1 MENVNMNDKVNIND
15 EELEDVSG
23 GIGASIRCGECA
35 ICGSRLPKV
44 SLVNHNLRTICKV
57 CLAKISNK

>member
-15 EELEDVSG
+15 EQLEDVSG
-23 GIGASIRCGECA
+23 GIGASIRCGECD
-35 ICGSRLPKV
+35 ICGSRLPNV
-44 SLVNHNLRTICKV
+44 SLVNHHHRTICKI

>member
-15 EELEDVSG
+15 EQLEDVSG
-23 GIGASIRCGECA
+23 GALASMIYGECS
-35 ICGSRLPKV
+35 ICGSRLPIACLAK
-44 SLVNHNLRTICKV
+44 HNLRTVCKV

>member
-15 EELEDVSG
+15 EELEDISG
-23 GIGASIRCGECA
+23 GALASMAYGECS

-44 SLVNHNLRTICKV
+44 CLAKHNLRTVCKV